1 MVRQATQLFILSVL
15 FSLLASGGRVTL
27 CDVLSV
33 VGLAVHHHASEEGR
47 GSGAPCLQSHDH
59 HHEEAPCQES
69 CEIEFSEATPPIV
82 LKIPALAVTYVLFSR
97 LEARLADA
105 VPRDLLR
112 TSENLEPPDGA
123 VSLIDLT
130 FTGRFLV

>member
-15 FSLLASGGRVTL
+15 FFLLASGGRVTL

-33 VGLAVHHHASEEGR
+33 VGLEVHHHASKEGR

-59 HHEEAPCQES
+59 HDEAPCPES
-69 CEIEFSEATPPIV
+69 CEIEFSEAAPPIV
-82 LKIPALAVTYVLFSR
+82 LKIPALAVAYVLPSR

-123 VSLIDLT
+123 VSLIDPA